1 MYYTSRPAQPEATP
15 AQLATQAATLTL
27 VGLSVAIATASFWA
41 KGWMIGAFLTPPLA
55 AASWML
61 SQALPRFAE
70 AVTKRHH
77 LTACL
82 TVMLGGVCLGIE
94 ANLVHAGAHHLNAS
108 AQVVP
113 VWAESALA
121 WGLGVFNIF
130 ASYTFG
136 REIKK
141 RSPWVR
147 KARPAPAAIPA
158 PPARLPAPAEISTP
172 WIAETVTKIDEAR
185 AKRRRTKAA

>member
-1 MYYTSRPAQPEATP
+1 MYYTSKPLAAETSPVQR
-15 AQLATQAATLTL
+15 ATQMATLTL

-61 SQALPRFAE
+61 SQALPRFAD
-70 AVTKRHH
+70 AASKRHY
-77 LTACL
+77 LTAAL
-82 TVMLGGVCLGIE
+82 TVLLGGVCLGIE

-121 WGLGVFNIF
+121 WGLGVFNVF

-136 REIKK
+136 RELKQ
-141 RSPWVR
+141 RRPWAR
-147 KARPAPAAIPA
+147 KPRQAVLAA
-158 PPARLPAPAEISTP
+158 PPKPLPAPVRDPELAQVVE
-172 WIAETVTKIDEAR
+172 KIDNYRAR
-185 AKRRRTKAA
+185 RRRTA